1 MESRSERSTPIQVV
15 GLIAKPRQPSHH
27 QDKIQS
33 HEPLCRTDIFDVL
46 VLLAALP
53 QHKDV
58 EDGTERRLC
67 VLATLS
73 WVDGSAAGASA
84 PTVRQEGLPQSTRN
98 IQTGLR
104 HP

>member
-27 QDKIQS
+27 QDKIQA

-53 QHKDV
+53 QHKTWKMEPNV
-58 EDGTERRLC
+58 GLC